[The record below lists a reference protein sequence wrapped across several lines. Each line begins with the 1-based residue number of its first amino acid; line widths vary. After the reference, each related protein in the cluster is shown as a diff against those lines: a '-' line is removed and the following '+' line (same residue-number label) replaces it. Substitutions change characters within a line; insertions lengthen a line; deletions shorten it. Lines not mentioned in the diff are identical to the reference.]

1 MTAARSSIGAA
12 YAVADAAPANARPM
26 IRQVASDA
34 FLSGFARG
42 AIVTSG
48 VALVGSFVALAFLP
62 ARSTATDQAN
72 VSDVSSTTLAT
83 TAASSTM
90 NTGSRH
96 DFFTVIHK
104 GQRKELFAAT
114 ILAGTTNW
122 EDTTAANDFVAL
134 WTKVTS
140 MLEAHAAHEHKH
152 FFPLL
157 DQHAPEIVAQV
168 EAAHEDLEH
177 DLITLTDM
185 IAVAAS
191 KRSPEHGLAVYRRVS
206 AFVANYLLHILDEE
220 TIVMPAIWQHC
231 TDAEINVARLA
242 FQADQSPAG
251 VVRSRRAILTSITHA
266 ELVTTALGVQR
277 GSTEEVF
284 NAFMADARQL
294 LEPSAWNRL
303 YESVSDNTRSE

>member
-1 MTAARSSIGAA
+1 M
-12 YAVADAAPANARPM
+12 NA
-26 IRQVASDA
+26 S
-34 FLSGFARG
+34 
-42 AIVTSG
+42 
-48 VALVGSFVALAFLP
+48 
-62 ARSTATDQAN
+62 
-72 VSDVSSTTLAT
+72 
-83 TAASSTM
+83 
-90 NTGSRH
+90 SRH

-114 ILAGTTNW
+114 ILAGTINW
-122 EDTTAANDFVAL
+122 EDATAANDFVAL
-134 WTKVTS
+134 WSKLTS

-168 EAAHEDLEH
+168 ESAHDDLEH
-177 DLITLTDM
+177 QLTTITDM

-191 KRSPEHGLAVYRRVS
+191 TRSREQGLAVYRQVS

-231 TDAEINVARLA
+231 TDLEINTARLA

-251 VVRSRRAILTSITHA
+251 VVRSRRAILTAITQA
-266 ELVTTALGVQR
+266 ELVTTALGVRR

-284 NAFMADARQL
+284 DAFMTDARQL
-294 LEPSAWNRL
+294 LEPPEWTRF
-303 YESVSDNTRSE
+303 YESVSDHTQRKQCHEEHVVTQ

>member
-1 MTAARSSIGAA
+1 M
-12 YAVADAAPANARPM
+12 NA
-26 IRQVASDA
+26 
-34 FLSGFARG
+34 
-42 AIVTSG
+42 T
-48 VALVGSFVALAFLP
+48 
-62 ARSTATDQAN
+62 
-72 VSDVSSTTLAT
+72 
-83 TAASSTM
+83 
-90 NTGSRH
+90 SRH

-114 ILAGTTNW
+114 ILAGTINW

-134 WTKVTS
+134 WSKLTS

-168 EAAHEDLEH
+168 EAAHDDLEH
-177 DLITLTDM
+177 ELTTLTDR
-185 IAVAAS
+185 ISVAAT
-191 KRSPEHGLAVYRRVS
+191 KRSRDHGLAVYRQVS

-231 TDAEINVARLA
+231 TDAEINAARLS

-251 VVRSRRAILTSITHA
+251 VVRSRRAILTAITQA
-266 ELVTTALGVQR
+266 ELVTTALAVQR

-284 NAFMADARQL
+284 KAFMTDARQL
-294 LEPSAWNRL
+294 LEPPEWNRL
-303 YESVSDNTRSE
+303 YASVSENPRREPAP

>member
-1 MTAARSSIGAA
+1 MSA
-12 YAVADAAPANARPM
+12 
-26 IRQVASDA
+26 
-34 FLSGFARG
+34 
-42 AIVTSG
+42 
-48 VALVGSFVALAFLP
+48 
-62 ARSTATDQAN
+62 
-72 VSDVSSTTLAT
+72 
-83 TAASSTM
+83 
-90 NTGSRH
+90 GSRH

-114 ILAGTTNW
+114 VLAGTINW
-122 EDTTAANDFVAL
+122 EDAAAANDFVAMWSKL
-134 WTKVTS
+134 TS

-177 DLITLTDM
+177 ELITLTDV
-185 IAVAAS
+185 IAAAAG
-191 KRSPEHGLAVYRRVS
+191 KRSREHGLAVYRQVS

-231 TDAEINVARLA
+231 SDVEINAARLA

-251 VVRSRRAILTSITHA
+251 VVRSRRAILTAITQA

-284 NAFMADARQL
+284 KAFMTDARQL
-294 LEPSAWNRL
+294 LEPPEWNRF
-303 YESVSDNTRSE
+303 YESVSENTRRESTP